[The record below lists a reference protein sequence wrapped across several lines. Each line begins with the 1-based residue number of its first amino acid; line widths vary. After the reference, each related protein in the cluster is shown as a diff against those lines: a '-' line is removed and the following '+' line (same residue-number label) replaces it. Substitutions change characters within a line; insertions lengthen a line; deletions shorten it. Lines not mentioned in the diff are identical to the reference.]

1 MSIEYQLIWKG
12 KFGHEKY
19 SNMYMYAWIFHI
31 LEDFHI
37 IYHITCKNQSDLKI
51 NKVGFFLKYFFLL
64 DCLTKKPQ
72 KLATEIKQQ

>member
-1 MSIEYQLIWKG
+1 
-12 KFGHEKY
+12 
-19 SNMYMYAWIFHI
+19 MYAWIFHI

-64 DCLTKKPQ
+64 DCLTKKKNTCNWDKATIREYMNNNQISRMLYNKTTP
-72 KLATEIKQQ
+72 LA